1 MYCGNCG
8 NKLDD
13 GVVFCPYCGAST
25 QDDTGSGF
33 QEGNMQDAAYGNIQ
47 QYGGQNYGNGRQ
59 YGEQNYGNS
68 RQYSD
73 QNYGN
78 GQQYGGQNFG
88 NKQKPIYKQWW
99 FWILIALL
107 VVVAAES
114 VVLILKSTDESN
126 GEAQGNTQEITAED
140 TEDGIDVISPEQETE
155 EQLTPDVNQ
164 EENFGGNSD
173 ANEANRQE
181 ESSSVS
187 QSGTIVVP
195 SSGQSAAT
203 AADASEYIFPESNS
217 RYLTETEVRN
227 KSKEELRLARNEL
240 FARHGRMFE
249 DDGLAAYFES
259 KSWYKGTVPAG
270 AFNTNVFNV
279 YEKYNLELIQKIE
292 DEKK

>member
-33 QEGNMQDAAYGNIQ
+33 HEGNMQDAVYGNI
-47 QYGGQNYGNGRQ
+47 
-59 YGEQNYGNS
+59 
-68 RQYSD
+68 
-73 QNYGN
+73 
-78 GQQYGGQNFG
+78 QQYGGQNFG

-164 EENFGGNSD
+164 EQNAGGNSD
-173 ANEANRQE
+173 ANDVNRQE
-181 ESSSVS
+181 ESSSAS

-195 SSGQSAAT
+195 SSGQSAST
-203 AADASEYIFPESNS
+203 EADASEYIFPESNS

-270 AFNTNVFNV
+270 SFNTNVFNV